1 MKTNNVILIFAFTF
15 CILSATSSHAGSNP
29 NASTGGADDSASD
42 AATGPDTGGA
52 SSTASNHPVGIGANI
67 STLGLGGQVAVG
79 LKRKLDLRGG
89 VNFFRLTRTKTSN
102 GITYDAG
109 VHLGNGDV
117 LLDWFPWANSFHL
130 TPGFLVYNGNKITGD
145 ANVAGGQSF
154 TLNNFT
160 YYSSTTNPVTGTG
173 SIEVNKVAPMIL
185 FGWGT
190 LVPRTKHWS
199 VNFDAGVVFW
209 GSPKVTLNFTGD
221 VCGFRDVFCRSIASD
236 PTVQAN
242 IKAQEAKYNSDASSY
257 KVFPVLSFG
266 VGYRF

>member
-1 MKTNNVILIFAFTF
+1 MRTLTSVLLVTLILATVNY
-15 CILSATSSHAGSNP
+15 CGAGETVGAADSAGSDTSGASATAPDHA
-29 NASTGGADDSASD
+29 
-42 AATGPDTGGA
+42 
-52 SSTASNHPVGIGANI
+52 VGIAANI
-67 STLGLGGQVAVG
+67 STLGLGGQAAVA
-79 LKRKLDLRGG
+79 LNRKLDLRGG
-89 VNFFRLTRTKTSN
+89 VNFFRLDRTKVSN

-109 VHLGNGDV
+109 IHLGNGDV

-130 TPGFLVYNGNKITGD
+130 TPGVLVYNGNKISGAAHVPGGD
-145 ANVAGGQSF
+145 SF

-160 YYSSTTNPVTGTG
+160 YYSSTANPVTGSG
-173 SIEVNKVAPMIL
+173 SVEVNKVAPMIL

-190 LVPRTKHWS
+190 LVPRTHHWS

-221 VCGFRDVFCRSIASD
+221 VCAFRDQFCRSIAAD

-242 IKAQEAKYNSDASSY
+242 IKAQEAKYNNDASSY
-257 KVFPVLSFG
+257 KVFPVLSFA